1 MHGGR
6 VKSHYHAGR
15 GVKHDIIKCVP
26 HGTERGTTMARQRK
40 KTNITYRVAE
50 SDCVKVLERYV
61 ESGNDDFV
69 FYDIC
74 ICNIVIIKD
83 CRLVSGKNGDF
94 ISTPARKAGDS
105 YYPYA
110 YISEAVQD
118 AVLDLLDDE
127 SAWQDT
133 DETYLTF
140 DKPDKQEKQEKP
152 VSNRRRR

>member
-1 MHGGR
+1 
-6 VKSHYHAGR
+6 
-15 GVKHDIIKCVP
+15 
-26 HGTERGTTMARQRK
+26 MARQRK
-40 KTNITYRVAE
+40 KTNITYKVADNG
-50 SDCVKVLERYV
+50 SVKVLERYV

-74 ICNIVIIKD
+74 IANTVIIKD

-94 ISTPARKAGDS
+94 ISTPARKAEDN

-118 AVLDLLDDE
+118 AVLDLIDDE

-140 DKPDKQEKQEKP
+140 EKQDKPDKQEKP
-152 VSNRRRR
+152 ASNRRRRC

>member
-1 MHGGR
+1 
-6 VKSHYHAGR
+6 
-15 GVKHDIIKCVP
+15 
-26 HGTERGTTMARQRK
+26 MARQHK
-40 KTNITYRVAE
+40 SKTNITYRVAD
-50 SDCVKVLERYV
+50 SGSVKVLERYV

-74 ICNIVIIKD
+74 IANTVIIKD

-94 ISTPARKAGDS
+94 IATPARKAGDN

-118 AVLDLLDDE
+118 AVLDLIDDE
-127 SAWQDT
+127 NAWEAT

-140 DKPDKQEKQEKP
+140 DKPDKQEKQEKSA
-152 VSNRRRR
+152 SNRRRR

>member
-1 MHGGR
+1 
-6 VKSHYHAGR
+6 
-15 GVKHDIIKCVP
+15 
-26 HGTERGTTMARQRK
+26 MARQK

-50 SDCVKVLERYV
+50 SDSVKVLERYV

-74 ICNIVIIKD
+74 ICNTVIIKD

-94 ISTPARKAGDS
+94 IATPARKAGDS

-110 YISEAVQD
+110 YISEAVQN
-118 AVLDLLDDE
+118 AVLDLIDDE
-127 SAWQDT
+127 NAWEAT

-140 DKPDKQEKQEKP
+140 DKPDKQEKP
-152 VSNRRRR
+152 VSNRGNRRR

>member
-1 MHGGR
+1 
-6 VKSHYHAGR
+6 
-15 GVKHDIIKCVP
+15 
-26 HGTERGTTMARQRK
+26 MARQK
-40 KTNITYRVAE
+40 KTNITYRVADNG
-50 SDCVKVLERYV
+50 SVKVLERYV

-74 ICNIVIIKD
+74 IANTVIIKD

-94 ISTPARKAGDS
+94 IATPARKAGDN

-118 AVLDLLDDE
+118 AVLDLLDKLDDE
-127 SAWQDT
+127 SVWVGT

-140 DKPDKQEKQEKP
+140 DKPDKQDKPEKSA
-152 VSNRRRR
+152 SNRRRR